1 MKKRLFAIFTCLTVA
16 LALMP
21 VPVSADMGPKAATW
35 VYFDGLQ
42 EEIYYVTLLSREES
56 TGPYSV
62 SDEPIDEESCLL
74 ADIQNPALGKRAWEA
89 FRNYQDKDGFYFI
102 EYFEK
107 MGWKSDQTETEIFSW
122 IYYPPD
128 EFKILLYFPEY
139 DAFAVS
145 GIEKRYAFHSD
156 YTVDGSELDFSSAQE
171 LSVTAQKSYSYTGE
185 ILSLLLRIVL
195 TIGVELLIALP
206 FGLRR
211 KNLLLFITLINV
223 ITQVILNVL
232 LNLSIYFGGGW
243 LLGIQY
249 FVLEWIVFAVEAAA
263 YLLYFSRAKGVS
275 VKRWIA
281 PVYALTANAASFA
294 LGMLLIYLNLGFI

>member
-1 MKKRLFAIFTCLTVA
+1 MKKRLFAIFTCLAVV

-62 SDEPIDEESCLL
+62 SDEPIDEESYLL
-74 ADIQNPALGKRAWEA
+74 ADEHNPTLGKRAWEA
-89 FRNYQDKDGFYFI
+89 FRNYRDKDGFYFI
-102 EYFEK
+102 EYFQRIGEEQAFD
-107 MGWKSDQTETEIFSW
+107 WS
-122 IYYPPD
+122 YYPPD

-195 TIGVELLIALP
+195 TIGVEILIALP

-275 VKRWIA
+275 VKQWIA